1 MDRPDLAPIV
11 AALGARD
18 FRMAENLA
26 RDACGRLPGDALA
39 RRYLAAILLE
49 QGRAG
54 EALAA
59 IENPPAI
66 ENDADLDFL
75 RGHACAALGQIQ
87 AAADCFALAV
97 AARPAWAQAWA
108 AQGLMRH
115 WLFDHAQS
123 QHCYETALRLAPD
136 DADIVEKLAAVRD
149 DRGDPAGAQ
158 ALLATALAARPQSAR
173 LWAALG
179 HSRLKGGADAPAAF
193 ARARDLAPGDAG
205 YAYNHA
211 LSLAKIGDAP
221 GAESAYRAALALDPA
236 MAEARLNLGNLLAAQ
251 KRYAAAAEQLEAADL
266 GALGVAR
273 SLASVRLR
281 GGDPKA
287 AAAGAEAGLRHH
299 PGDPELRLTLGAALW
314 EIGRLAEAEAIF
326 LRLLEFDAVR
336 PAARQ
341 GLSNILYEL
350 ARPDE
355 AMSQLRRALDE
366 RPGDA
371 NLAQSLAFV
380 SSYSETADAAQR
392 LACAKRAATAI
403 EALAPP
409 QAKLPAQP
417 RGVRPLRIGVVSGDL
432 HGHPVGHYFAPVV
445 EATEK
450 SAAQFFCYANGA
462 RDDATSRRI
471 RAAAAGWRRI
481 ETLGDDDA
489 AAAIRADG
497 IDVLLDLAGYTPNNR
512 LGVFARRA
520 APAQGNWLGYPAPVA
535 LAHIDFAV
543 ADRNLAPP
551 EMFSGFAEKILW
563 MDGSCMPFEAP
574 FADLPVPARAAPN
587 ARFGSYSNAAK
598 LSPGTL
604 AAWGDILRALPDAT
618 LRLCGRQ
625 YGLPEVAEILRARFA
640 AHGVSGDRLILV
652 PAMAR
657 RALVESYASI
667 DIALD
672 PFPWSGGVTTF
683 EALWMG
689 APVVTLA
696 ADRPIGRVS
705 ASILHAMG
713 FSDLVAPTPQAYAA
727 LAVALAQDRARLARV
742 QAQLRPALEA
752 SICFDMR
759 RYTESFLAALEG
771 FLRPA

>member
-18 FRMAENLA
+18 FAAAESRA
-26 RDACGRLPGDALA
+26 RDACRRQPGDALA

-75 RGHACAALGQIQ
+75 RGHACASLGQTQ
-87 AAADCFALAV
+87 AAAECFALAV

-115 WLFDHAQS
+115 WLLDYAQS

-136 DADIVEKLAAVRD
+136 DADTLEKLAAVRD

-158 ALLATALAARPQSAR
+158 ALLASALAAHPQSAR

-179 HSRLKGGADAPAAF
+179 HSRLKSGGDARDAF
-193 ARARDLAPGDAG
+193 ARARDLAPNDAG
-205 YAYNHA
+205 HAYNHA
-211 LSLAKIGDAP
+211 LSLARIGDAR
-221 GAESAYRAALALDPA
+221 GAESAYRAALALAPA
-236 MAEARLNLGNLLAAQ
+236 MADARLNLGNLLAAQ
-251 KRYAAAAEQLEAADL
+251 RRYAEAQVQLEAADL
-266 GALGVAR
+266 AALGAAR

-281 GGDPKA
+281 GGDPA
-287 AAAGAEAGLRHH
+287 AAAAAAEAGLRLHA
-299 PGDPELRLTLGAALW
+299 GDPELRLTLGAAFW

-326 LRLLEFDAVR
+326 RRLLEFDAVR

-341 GLSNILYEL
+341 GLSNIFYEL
-350 ARPDE
+350 ARPNE
-355 AMSQLRRALDE
+355 AMAELEAALDE

-380 SSYSETADAAQR
+380 SNYSETADAGLR
-392 LACAKRAATAI
+392 LACAKRAARTI
-403 EALAPP
+403 EAAAPTP
-409 QAKLPAQP
+409 ARLPPTP
-417 RGVRPLRIGVVSGDL
+417 RGGRPLRIGVVSGDL

-445 EATEK
+445 EAMDK

-471 RAAAAGWRRI
+471 RAAAARWRRI
-481 ETLGDDDA
+481 ETLGDTDA
-489 AAAIRADG
+489 TAAIRADG
-497 IDVLLDLAGYTPNNR
+497 IDVLLDLAGYTPHNR
-512 LGVFARRA
+512 LGLFARRA
-520 APAQGNWLGYPAPVA
+520 APLQGGWLGYPAPVA
-535 LAHIDFAV
+535 LAQIDFAI
-543 ADRNLAPP
+543 ADRILSPP
-551 EMFSGFAEKILW
+551 EMFAGFAEKILW

-574 FADLPVPARAAPN
+574 FADMPVPARLSPN
-587 ARFGSYSNAAK
+587 VRFGSYSNAAK

-604 AAWGDILRALPDAT
+604 AAWGEILRAVPDAT

-625 YGLPEVAEILRARFA
+625 YGLPEVADILRTRFA
-640 AHGVSGDRLILV
+640 AEGVAPERLILV

-657 RALVESYASI
+657 RALVESYAAV

-689 APVVTLA
+689 APLVTLA

-727 LAVALAQDRARLARV
+727 LAVALARDRPALARL
-742 QAQLRPALEA
+742 QAQMRTALEA
-752 SICFDMR
+752 SSCFDMR
-759 RYTESFLAALEG
+759 RYTAAFLAALEG
-771 FLRPA
+771 FSRPA